1 MTAEEKAQWQQ
12 QVAAAIL
19 DPAAIPAADKLRL
32 LTEWPILRAWAHS
45 VLKRNPDKVPA
56 KTIDAYLRDALAWSG
71 HLGDPAAVFNN
82 GEKPAGFAG
91 AVVMA
96 QAKEV
101 ITTPSDVLADASVSS
116 SRADV
121 KEHNAKPQK
130 VKLNELD
137 HAEETPKQLQ
147 QRFEHM
153 SEYRSMLPA
162 DVADRE
168 NEISDIFLQRAT
180 LGQRRDTL
188 AELIEKAT
196 ADGDHIQRDA
206 YEQDLAVVAQQLIIV
221 DQGLRQYFTL
231 VDACL
236 QYYSLNQAVMP
247 MDELNKVNIKPA
259 GPSRHRKP
267 DYDKGQLDAM
277 QFRLDA
283 GTPIEGDLS
292 DEELKEAIALRQKRD
307 KDFLRDVRKLE
318 ATLEKGDEAVAEW
331 RKTAELR
338 AAELKDWGI
347 ELNDTAVANMQRVG
361 MMP

>member
-1 MTAEEKAQWQQ
+1 MTAEEKTQWQQ

-19 DPAAIPAADKLRL
+19 APAAIPAADKLRL
-32 LTEWPILRAWAHS
+32 LTEWPILRAWAQS

-71 HLGDPAAVFNN
+71 HLGDPAAVFSN

-101 ITTPSDVLADASVSS
+101 ITTAPTGDG
-116 SRADV
+116 

-130 VKLNELD
+130 VKLND
-137 HAEETPKQLQ
+137 ANAEETLKQLQ

-153 SEYRSMLPA
+153 SEYRHMLPTEVSEREHEIG
-162 DVADRE
+162 DV
-168 NEISDIFLQRAT
+168 FLQRAT

-196 ADGDHIQRDA
+196 AEGEHIQRDA
-206 YEQDLAVVAQQLIIV
+206 YEQDLAAVAQQLIIV
-221 DQGLRQYFTL
+221 DQGLRQYFVL

-236 QYYSLNQAVMP
+236 QYYSINQVVMP
-247 MDELNKVNIKPA
+247 MDELNKINVKPA
-259 GPSRHRKP
+259 GPSRQRKP
-267 DYDKGQLDAM
+267 DYDKAQLDAM

-283 GTPIEGDLS
+283 GTPSEEDLTA
-292 DEELKEAIALRQKRD
+292 DELAEAIALRQKRD
-307 KDFLRDVRKLE
+307 KDFLRDARKLD
-318 ATLEKGDEAVAEW
+318 AVLEKGDAALDEW
-331 RKTAELR
+331 RKNAELR
-338 AAELKDWGI
+338 VAELKAWDI
-347 ELNDTAVANMQRVG
+347 ALTDSALANLQRAGVEVN
-361 MMP
+361 

>member
-1 MTAEEKAQWQQ
+1 MTAEEKLTWQQ
-12 QVAAAIL
+12 QVAAAII
-19 DPAAIPAADKLRL
+19 DPASIPAADKLRL
-32 LTEWPILRAWAHS
+32 LTEWPILRAWAQS

-71 HLGDPAAVFNN
+71 HLGDPAAVFSN

-101 ITTPSDVLADASVSS
+101 VHIKGTAP
-116 SRADV
+116 
-121 KEHNAKPQK
+121 NKPQK

-153 SEYRSMLPA
+153 SEYRHMLPA
-162 DVADRE
+162 EVSEREHEIGDV
-168 NEISDIFLQRAT
+168 FLQRAT

-196 ADGDHIQRDA
+196 AEGEHIQRDA
-206 YEQDLAVVAQQLIIV
+206 YEQDLAAVAQQLIIV

-236 QYYSLNQAVMP
+236 QYYSLNQVVMP
-247 MDELNKVNIKPA
+247 MDELNKINVKPA
-259 GPSRHRKP
+259 GPSRQRKP
-267 DYDKGQLDAM
+267 DYDKAQLDAM

-283 GTPIEGDLS
+283 GTPSEEDLTE
-292 DEELKEAIALRQKRD
+292 DELKEAIALRQKRD
-307 KDFLRDVRKLE
+307 KDFLRDARKLD
-318 ATLEKGDEAVAEW
+318 AVLEKGDAALDEW
-331 RKTAELR
+331 RKNAELR
-338 AAELKDWGI
+338 VAELKAWDITLTDSALTNLQRAGV
-347 ELNDTAVANMQRVG
+347 ELE
-361 MMP
+361 